1 MQMIDPLLVPTK
13 LLDFDAAPLAHL
25 IGNRSWRGLSEHDRI
40 GAAYDFVRN
49 EIAFGYN
56 RADDIPASEV
66 LSDGYGQ
73 CNTKRDNFPR
83 GYLLGLA
90 ITFDGRHI
98 SF

>member
-1 MQMIDPLLVPTK
+1 MTDPLLVPTK
-13 LLDFDAAPLAHL
+13 LLNFDAAPLAHL
-25 IGNRSWRGLSEHDRI
+25 IENRSWRGLSEYDQI

-73 CNTKRDNFPR
+73 CNTK
-83 GYLLGLA
+83 GTLLMLSL
-90 ITFDGRHI
+90 IHI
-98 SF
+98 